1 MWSSGLW
8 FKSLAPLVFLA
19 KRGGGTRLTFPI
31 ETEANIRRR
40 MLDLCQAHA
49 RNVVEITR
57 QLVVML
63 DNVADKKPKLA
74 KENYENI
81 VKALQ
86 ENEKNKAIFLN
97 EVASVGS
104 LLVSREDFLRLLF
117 RLGEIAEYCEGMGY
131 RLMGIVDLKWK
142 LEAKRV
148 QAVSHLMSSV
158 LKEISKV
165 RETLHS
171 LSFDADKAVETA
183 KAVEELERQIDAES
197 RRLDLELIS
206 SKMPLQTLLFF
217 RDLVD
222 RAEKI
227 ADIGVD
233 VIDHIRV
240 LALTA

>member
-1 MWSSGLW
+1 
-8 FKSLAPLVFLA
+8 
-19 KRGGGTRLTFPI
+19 LTFPI

-40 MLDLCQAHA
+40 ILDLCQTHA

-57 QLVVML
+57 QLVVLL
-63 DNVADKKPKLA
+63 DNAAAKKPKLA

-81 VKALQ
+81 LKTME
-86 ENEKNKAIFLN
+86 ENEKNKATFLT
-97 EVASVGS
+97 EVASVGT
-104 LLVSREDFLRLLF
+104 LLINREDFLRLLF
-117 RLGEIAEYCEGMGY
+117 RLGEIAEYCEAMGF
-131 RLMGIVDLKWK
+131 RLVGVLDLKWK
-142 LEAKRV
+142 LDAKNLEAI
-148 QAVSHLMSSV
+148 SNLMGSV

-171 LSFDADKAVETA
+171 LSFDAEKAIETA
-183 KAVEELERQIDAES
+183 KAVEELERGIDAES
-197 RRLDLELIS
+197 RNLDLELIS
-206 SKMPLQTLLFF
+206 SKMPLQSLLFL

-233 VIDHIRV
+233 VVDHIRV

>member
-1 MWSSGLW
+1 M
-8 FKSLAPLVFLA
+8 
-19 KRGGGTRLTFPI
+19 TFPI

-40 MLDLCQAHA
+40 MLDLCQTHA

-57 QLVVML
+57 QLVVLL
-63 DNVADKKPKLA
+63 DNLAERKPKLA
-74 KENYENI
+74 KDNYQSILKTLEEND
-81 VKALQ
+81 
-86 ENEKNKAIFLN
+86 KNKTTFLS

-104 LLVSREDFLRLLF
+104 LLISREDFLRLLF
-117 RLGEIAEYCEGMGY
+117 RLGEVAEYCEAMAF

-142 LEAKRV
+142 LDTKRL
-148 QAVSHLMSSV
+148 QSVSHLMSSV

-171 LSFDADKAVETA
+171 LSFDAEKAIETA
-183 KAVEELERQIDAES
+183 RAVEELERQIDAES
-197 RRLDLELIS
+197 RKLDMDLIS
-206 SKMPLQTLLFF
+206 SRISLQDLLFF
-217 RDLVD
+217 RDLVE

-233 VIDHIRV
+233 VVDHIRV

>member
-1 MWSSGLW
+1 M
-8 FKSLAPLVFLA
+8 A
-19 KRGGGTRLTFPI
+19 FPI

-40 MLDLCQAHA
+40 MLDLCQTHA

-57 QLVVML
+57 QLVVLM
-63 DNVADKKPKLA
+63 DNLCERKTKLA
-74 KENYENI
+74 KENYESI
-81 VKALQ
+81 TKTLE
-86 ENEKNKAIFLN
+86 ENERNKATFLN

-117 RLGEIAEYCEGMGY
+117 RLGEVAEYCEAMGF
-131 RLMGIVDLKWK
+131 RLMGVVDSKWK
-142 LEAKRV
+142 LDTKRLEE
-148 QAVSHLMSSV
+148 VSHLMSSV

-183 KAVEELERQIDAES
+183 RTVEELERQVDAES
-197 RRLDLELIS
+197 RKLDMELMA
-206 SKMPLQTLLFF
+206 SKMPLSNLLFF

-222 RAEKI
+222 RAERI

-233 VIDHIRV
+233 VVDHIRV

>member
-1 MWSSGLW
+1 M
-8 FKSLAPLVFLA
+8 
-19 KRGGGTRLTFPI
+19 TFPI
-31 ETEANIRRR
+31 ENEANIRRR

-57 QLVVML
+57 QVVVLL
-63 DNVADKKPKLA
+63 DNLAEKKPKLA
-74 KENYENI
+74 RENYDNI
-81 VKALQ
+81 LKTLQ
-86 ENEKNKAIFLN
+86 DNEKNKAVFLN

-117 RLGEIAEYCEGMGY
+117 RLGEVAEYCEAIGY
-131 RLMGIVDLKWK
+131 RLMGVVDLKWK
-142 LEAKRV
+142 LDTKRIE
-148 QAVSHLMSSV
+148 AVSHLMASV

-165 RETLHS
+165 RETLHA
-171 LSFDADKAVETA
+171 LSFDAEKAVETA
-183 KAVEELERQIDAES
+183 KSVEELERQVDAES
-197 RRLDLELIS
+197 RQLDLDLIS
-206 SKMPLQTLLFF
+206 SKLPLQSLLFF

-233 VIDHIRV
+233 VVDHVRV

>member
-1 MWSSGLW
+1 
-8 FKSLAPLVFLA
+8 V
-19 KRGGGTRLTFPI
+19 TFPI

-40 MLDLCQAHA
+40 MLDLCQTHA

-57 QLVVML
+57 QLVVLL
-63 DNVADKKPKLA
+63 DNLAERKPKLA
-74 KENYENI
+74 KDNYQSILKTLEEND
-81 VKALQ
+81 
-86 ENEKNKAIFLN
+86 KNKTTFLS

-104 LLVSREDFLRLLF
+104 LLISREDFLRLLF
-117 RLGEIAEYCEGMGY
+117 RLGEVAEYCEAMAF

-142 LEAKRV
+142 LDTKRL
-148 QAVSHLMSSV
+148 QSVSHLMSSV

-171 LSFDADKAVETA
+171 LSFDAEKAIETA
-183 KAVEELERQIDAES
+183 RAVEELERQIDAES
-197 RRLDLELIS
+197 RKLDMDLIS
-206 SKMPLQTLLFF
+206 SRISLQDLLFF
-217 RDLVD
+217 RDLVE

-233 VIDHIRV
+233 VVDHIRV

>member
-1 MWSSGLW
+1 
-8 FKSLAPLVFLA
+8 
-19 KRGGGTRLTFPI
+19 LTFPM

-40 MLDLCQAHA
+40 MLELCQAHA
-49 RNVVEITR
+49 RNMVEITR
-57 QLVVML
+57 ELVVLL
-63 DNVADKKPKLA
+63 DNLAGKKAKLA
-74 KENYENI
+74 KENYENML
-81 VKALQ
+81 KTLL
-86 ENEKNKAIFLN
+86 ENEKNKSTFLN

-104 LLVSREDFLRLLF
+104 LLISREDFLRLLF
-117 RLGEIAEYCEGMGY
+117 RLGEIAEYCEAMGY
-131 RLMGIVDLKWK
+131 RLMGVVDLKWK
-142 LEAKRV
+142 LDNKRV
-148 QAVSHLMSSV
+148 EEISHLMSSV

-183 KAVEELERQIDAES
+183 KAVEEFERQIDAES
-197 RRLDLELIS
+197 RKLDLDLIS

-233 VIDHIRV
+233 VVDLIRV

>member
-1 MWSSGLW
+1 
-8 FKSLAPLVFLA
+8 V
-19 KRGGGTRLTFPI
+19 TFPI

-40 MLDLCQAHA
+40 VLDLCQTHA
-49 RNVVEITR
+49 RNIVEITR
-57 QLVVML
+57 QLVVLM
-63 DNVADKKPKLA
+63 DNICEKKTKLA

-81 VKALQ
+81 LKTLE
-86 ENEKNKAIFLN
+86 ENEKNKATFLN

-104 LLVSREDFLRLLF
+104 LLISREDFLRLLF
-117 RLGEIAEYCEGMGY
+117 RLGEVAEYCEAMGF
-131 RLMGIVDLKWK
+131 RLMGVVDMKWK
-142 LEAKRV
+142 LDSKKLE
-148 QAVSHLMSSV
+148 AVSHLMGSV

-171 LSFDADKAVETA
+171 LSFDADKAIETA

-197 RRLDLELIS
+197 RKLDMELMS
-206 SKMPLQTLLFF
+206 SKMPLQSLLFL

-222 RAEKI
+222 RAERI

-233 VIDHIRV
+233 VVDHIRV